1 MPLSSCSPH
10 PSSVCIPTFPG
21 RREDSTRRDSAATRP
36 VYAHTAVCSTNA
48 TFRSSGRKCRT
59 LRPLIQTARVL
70 TEPALCPLSP
80 PASPAA
86 LVPEAEPGEPEA
98 EPRISTTL
106 TSRRTPE
113 LKNMAD
119 EIARHIRSVRPLCR
133 SSSGKSPRG
142 SAARHG
148 RMKVL
153 VGCAFSCSQKNCFCC
168 CSRQVSLRPDRA
180 VDADAIFPLM
190 AHPDLTKRGSGS
202 TRASPPRET
211 ISTFLCG
218 RKNKRKEILIW
229 RGLPKYRT
237 VRMDEIL
244 LVPTRDSM
252 HNLFASGCSRGIRR
266 KHEQSRIARARTHA
280 RKPLRNASHEA
291 DSDGHRGPGPRGRR
305 TPSAARGDEG
315 ATPLCCEKRE
325 EGDSAT
331 GGKWRTLC
339 ARVKRATVRTT
350 PRAHGPALVVHSAG
364 LLPRSVL
371 VGVDCN
377 KKVSG
382 PAREESG

>member
-10 PSSVCIPTFPG
+10 PSSVCVPTFPG

-59 LRPLIQTARVL
+59 LRPLTQTARVL
-70 TEPALCPLSP
+70 TGPALCPLSP

-153 VGCAFSCSQKNCFCC
+153 VGCTFSCSQKNCFCC

-190 AHPDLTKRGSGS
+190 AHPDMTKRGSGS
-202 TRASPPRET
+202 TRASPGE
-211 ISTFLCG
+211 
-218 RKNKRKEILIW
+218 K
-229 RGLPKYRT
+229 
-237 VRMDEIL
+237 
-244 LVPTRDSM
+244 
-252 HNLFASGCSRGIRR
+252 A
-266 KHEQSRIARARTHA
+266 
-280 RKPLRNASHEA
+280 
-291 DSDGHRGPGPRGRR
+291 PRGR
-305 TPSAARGDEG
+305 DF
-315 ATPLCCEKRE
+315 
-325 EGDSAT
+325 
-331 GGKWRTLC
+331 
-339 ARVKRATVRTT
+339 
-350 PRAHGPALVVHSAG
+350 
-364 LLPRSVL
+364 LPMSPQ
-371 VGVDCN
+371 
-377 KKVSG
+377 KKIAKKS
-382 PAREESG
+382 